1 MWAAPSLASG
11 LTTTI
16 RRASKHKEAPR
27 SGYSGGLRFC
37 VRVVYLI
44 SWLPSVYAIAA
55 EKSTHKTM
63 IPKLLIIA

>member
-44 SWLPSVYAIAA
+44 SWLLSVYAIAA

-63 IPKLLIIA
+63 IPKLPIIA